1 MIPPIF
7 GEEAFIL
14 DEPDLWFGKSIEEII
29 AFRQQLVRTTFS
41 ADVLKPNNNKL
52 VGISQEIIMG
62 SKPVDTE
69 AKLTK
74 PPQVSLSFD
83 PRLSPLGPSAGVES
97 VRITENPKVHPV
109 VERIVGDTDY
119 RATEGMIELQD
130 HGFSVSKINQLLSG
144 GLLGESKRRKL
155 VPTRWSITATD
166 DTISKSM
173 ISRIRDYPWVNQY
186 MVFKSQYLDN
196 TFMVLVVPHSW
207 AFEQMEAW
215 MPGSPWIAQSHKPV
229 IITDFE
235 FFTGRKNY
243 ADNVKGGYYA
253 GRIAITEYLDQ
264 IKRQAAVIVFREI
277 HEGYNIPV
285 GVWQVR
291 ENVRNAMKTSPAFF
305 DSMEDALNEI
315 RTNLRIPI
323 REWLST
329 SGLYKFLTQ
338 QEKLPQFLS

>member
-1 MIPPIF
+1 MASTSIDSELCLACRGTKLLCGRTPCPILSEQWARIHLKSIPFTSNLSGSSPPAFFVGRQNYPRVLIGPMIPPIF

-29 AFRQQLVRTTFS
+29 AFRQQLVRTTFA
-41 ADVLKPNNNKL
+41 ADVLKPNESKL

-83 PRLSPLGPSAGVES
+83 PRISPLGPSAGVES

-109 VERIVGDTDY
+109 VERIVGDIDY
-119 RATEGMIELQD
+119 RATEGMVELQE

-144 GLLGESKRRKL
+144 GLLGEGKRRKL

-186 MVFKSQYLDN
+186 MVFNSQYLDN
-196 TFMVLVVPHSW
+196 TFMILVIPHSW

-215 MPGSPWIAQSHKPV
+215 MPGSPWIAQTHKPV

-243 ADNVKGGYYA
+243 ADNVKGGY
-253 GRIAITEYLDQ
+253 
-264 IKRQAAVIVFREI
+264 
-277 HEGYNIPV
+277 
-285 GVWQVR
+285 
-291 ENVRNAMKTSPAFF
+291 
-305 DSMEDALNEI
+305 
-315 RTNLRIPI
+315 
-323 REWLST
+323 
-329 SGLYKFLTQ
+329 
-338 QEKLPQFLS
+338 